1 MKTAAREPEGAQR
14 RPVTRTPVRRD
25 VEPVNPAQARQTMSA
40 RTVLRLQASAGNGA
54 VARLVVQRTPA
65 PKVQRLADG
74 GGSCPAPPV
83 APVAADPK
91 ADPKF
96 AEVEHKAKGTA
107 KDLKKH
113 PSGKAEANKARD
125 AAQAPGDD
133 KSSQAKAAQADE
145 MAAAKPKGFDKA
157 AFIAAV
163 KQAIAKAAPKN
174 LDEADK
180 FATSGK
186 ADAVKGEVMGKVTEG
201 KEGSAKDVAEK
212 TNKAP
217 DTSVAKDKPVTP
229 MKEQPAPPPPAVDAA
244 KAMPGKAPPE
254 QTDLRAGPCEV
265 KATMADAEVT
275 EQHLTASNEP
285 QMQQAAVA
293 KQEADAHAAQAPGQI
308 RQQEAQTLQ
317 QAQAGAT
324 ADARTAVAAM
334 AGSRRQAGGQVGGR
348 QNAAKAKEEAE
359 RARIS
364 GEINKI
370 FDKTK
375 GEVEGIVN
383 GLDAKVTAEF
393 DKGEGEARR
402 EFTAK
407 HQADM
412 ERYKDERYS
421 GATGWA
427 RWTADLFTGLP
438 KEADQI
444 FDRAKALYEQKMATV
459 ISSVADLIGRELDG
473 AKTKIDEGRQKIKE
487 YVATQPKNLQRFAN
501 EAASEMSGRFDQ
513 LESDVDAK
521 QESLVDDLAQKY
533 VEARNAV
540 DDEIKAEQEKNK
552 GFVDKAKDM
561 VGDAVQA
568 IIKLKDL
575 FMGLLARAAAA
586 FTRILANPLSFI
598 SNFMG
603 AVKQGFMNFAGNILE
618 HLKKGLQGWLFGQLA
633 SAGIELPDKFDLQGI
648 IKLIASMLGLTW
660 GSIKARIMA
669 KAPWI
674 AQAIDFIESK
684 VEVFV
689 LLATQGVAGIWNWI
703 KDKVGDLKEMVFGQ
717 IKTFVVEKIVKAGIT
732 WVLGMLNPA
741 GALIKIVQALISV
754 VQWIMER
761 GAQLGEFIGTIID
774 AVMDVARG
782 GGGGVPAKIE
792 GSLAKAVPLV
802 ISFLAGLLGLGGISE
817 KIKSILQA
825 VQRPVGKAI
834 DAVISGALKAAKGL
848 IAKGKG
854 LWGKAKEKG
863 KALLGKA
870 KAKLLGGD
878 DSPEG
883 KQQRLN
889 KAVATA
895 VRIASRFAGK
905 TVSARV
911 LRPLLAVVRIR
922 YGLTKL
928 EPVARGGRWF
938 VAGAV
943 NPNLEEETP
952 AKTSAQYNV
961 ADLKRRAA
969 EAAQGF
975 KQMRPSRGD
984 LAAEANRLGDSF
996 KALEG
1001 MGTLSSVEIEDLVGP
1016 EIEQLA
1022 QLERQLPSRSD
1033 ELPEGAHTRLAQ
1045 AGGLRAT
1052 EGATVIDP
1060 QTGQSGKPAHPLKK
1074 HGPEA
1079 STDYVKKKAKASANG
1094 LAAKFGDRAK
1104 METASA
1110 VSIDAHQSRIA
1121 SWLASNPTP
1130 GTNLPFRHNPGMGN
1144 LAGEAYRYD
1153 PGSDT
1158 VQAVDTALHSFNE
1171 VQVVLKATGSSTG
1184 LTYIIQSVYPVLP
1197 GT

>member
-1 MKTAAREPEGAQR
+1 M
-14 RPVTRTPVRRD
+14 
-25 VEPVNPAQARQTMSA
+25 NSQTVM
-40 RTVLRLQASAGNGA
+40 RLQSRAGNAA
-54 VARLVVQRTPA
+54 VARLVAQRAATSRRAIASPTQPRHASGKVQA
-65 PKVQRLADG
+65 GLQRLADG

-96 AEVEHKAKGTA
+96 AAVEGKVKGSA

-113 PSGKAEANKARD
+113 PSGKAEANKAQD

-133 KSSQAKAAQADE
+133 KASQAKAAQADE
-145 MAAAKPKGFDKA
+145 MATAKPKGFDKA
-157 AFIAAV
+157 AFVAAV
-163 KQAIAKAAPKN
+163 KQAIAKAAPQN

-180 FATSGK
+180 FGTSGK

-201 KEGSAKDVAEK
+201 KESSGKDIAEK
-212 TNKAP
+212 TKQAP
-217 DTSVAKDKPVTP
+217 DPSVAKDKPVTP
-229 MKEQPAPPPPAVDAA
+229 LKEQPAPQPPAVDGA
-244 KAMPGKAPPE
+244 KAMPAKAPSE

-265 KATMADAEVT
+265 KTTMADAEVT

-293 KQEADAHAAQAPGQI
+293 QQEADAHAAQAPAQI
-308 RQQEAQTLQ
+308 HQREGEALQ
-317 QAQAGAT
+317 QAQAGAG
-324 ADARTAVAAM
+324 ADARAGVAAM
-334 AGSRRQAGGQVGGR
+334 TGARSRASGQVGGR

-375 GEVEGIVN
+375 GEVEGILN

-393 DKGEGEARR
+393 EKGEGEARR

-421 GATGWA
+421 GVTGWA

-459 ISSVADLIGRELDG
+459 ISNVADLIGRELDA
-473 AKTKIDEGRQKIKE
+473 AKAKIAEGRQKIKE
-487 YVATQPKNLQRFAN
+487 YVATQPRELQRFAN
-501 EAASEMSGRFDQ
+501 EAATEMSGRFDQ

-521 QESLVDDLAQKY
+521 QESLVEDLAQKY
-533 VEARNAV
+533 TEARNAV
-540 DDEIKAEQEKNK
+540 DEEIKAEQQKNK
-552 GFVDKAKDM
+552 GLVDKAKDM
-561 VGDAVQA
+561 VGDAIQA

-575 FMGLLARAAAA
+575 FMGLLARAASA
-586 FTRILANPLSFI
+586 FTSILSNPLSFI

-603 AVKQGFMNFAGNILE
+603 AVKQGFMNFASRILE

-633 SAGIELPDKFDLQGI
+633 SAGIEIPDTLDAKGI
-648 IKLIASMLGLTW
+648 IKMIASMLGLTW

-674 AQAIDFIESK
+674 GQAIDFIESK

-703 KDKVGDLKEMVFGQ
+703 KDKVGDVKEMVFGQ

-761 GAQLGEFIGTIID
+761 GAALGEFIGTVID
-774 AVMDVARG
+774 AVIDVARG

-792 GSLAKAVPLV
+792 GALAKAVPLV

-834 DAVISGALKAAKGL
+834 DAVIGTALKAAKPL
-848 IAKGKG
+848 IAKAKG
-854 LWGKAKEKG
+854 IGAKI
-863 KALLGKA
+863 

-883 KQQRLN
+883 KQQRLEKGLTVGQSAVN
-889 KAVATA
+889 RLPGKRIAAAVA
-895 VRIASRFAGK
+895 
-905 TVSARV
+905 
-911 LRPLLAVVRIR
+911 RPLLAVIKMR
-922 YGLTKL
+922 YRMTALDLVAKGQRWTLRGMVNPTGEKDVDKEKKEDDDDDLRKL
-928 EPVARGGRWF
+928 AVSRQAAQQAVSRLRDVLKQEDTRNALAGR
-938 VAGAV
+938 GAV
-943 NPNLEEETP
+943 KGELDADLRAVEAELTDALEQ
-952 AKTSAQYNV
+952 AKT
-961 ADLKRRAA
+961 A
-969 EAAQGF
+969 EADPELAG
-975 KQMRPSRGD
+975 
-984 LAAEANRLGDSF
+984 LAAEELDKVKS
-996 KALEG
+996 KADNVHEKL
-1001 MGTLSSVEIEDLVGP
+1001 
-1016 EIEQLA
+1016 
-1022 QLERQLPSRSD
+1022 RS
-1033 ELPEGAHTRLAQ
+1033 
-1045 AGGLRAT
+1045 
-1052 EGATVIDP
+1052 
-1060 QTGQSGKPAHPLKK
+1060 QTA
-1074 HGPEA
+1074 PEA
-1079 STDYVKKKAKASANG
+1079 APKKIAPGESPIWQSFRGHAGRTKTDGNQYYEWDFTHSDIEVYNARGEHLGSMDPLTGAMIKSARKG
-1094 LAAKFGDRAK
+1094 R
-1104 METASA
+1104 T
-1110 VSIDAHQSRIA
+1110 IDI
-1121 SWLASNPTP
+1121 
-1130 GTNLPFRHNPGMGN
+1130 
-1144 LAGEAYRYD
+1144 
-1153 PGSDT
+1153 
-1158 VQAVDTALHSFNE
+1158 
-1171 VQVVLKATGSSTG
+1171 
-1184 LTYIIQSVYPVLP
+1184 
-1197 GT
+1197 